1 MKMPFRDRLTI
12 FFRSL
17 SVQASWNFPRMQ
29 GLGFFHVLAPWLR
42 KVSGERF
49 QEACRRHLGYFNTHP
64 FFVPYVAGVVA
75 RLEQEGKGEESIHT
89 RNSMMGPLGALGDGL
104 FWANV
109 RPAAVLIAVAVSFH
123 WPWAAAPVLLVAFNA
138 IHLPEMWD
146 GIGAGFRSSDHP
158 FEAISTRRGKS
169 ISSYSGH
176 LVMPACGFILGAAAF
191 RSQTPVPVF
200 VLFGLGVLLFHRK
213 LKLPSVFGFL
223 LAAALLLGAAGVR
236 MRLPWFRLN

>member
-1 MKMPFRDRLTI
+1 MKMSIQDRFTI
-12 FFRSL
+12 FLRSL
-17 SVQASWNFPRMQ
+17 SVQGSWNFPRMQ
-29 GLGFFHVLAPWLR
+29 GLGLFYVLAPWLR

-64 FFVPYVAGVVA
+64 FFVPYVAGVIA
-75 RLEQEGKGEESIHT
+75 RLEQEGKGEESVRA

-109 RPAAVLIAVAVSFH
+109 RPAAVLLAVAVSFR

-146 GIGAGFRSSDHP
+146 GIRAGFRRSDNP
-158 FEAISTRRGKS
+158 FEAISTGRGKS
-169 ISSYSGH
+169 ISYFSGH

-191 RSQTPVPVF
+191 RSQTPVSVLT
-200 VLFGLGVLLFHRK
+200 LFGLGVLLFRRK
-213 LKLPSVFGFL
+213 FKIPSVFGYL

-236 MRLPWFRLN
+236 MRLPWFM